1 MLYVVVLDGPDA
13 VHARPV
19 VSTKDPEILQVVVD
33 AIAARLRTKPLL
45 AFIKDEHSGSDPSGA
60 PAEAP
65 SQKTSGG
72 DPRTSFDD
80 VTR

>member
-1 MLYVVVLDGPDA
+1 MRTTAPFERALGGKPLLYVVVLDGPDA

-19 VSTKDPEILQVVVD
+19 VSTKDPEIVQVVAD

-45 AFIKDEHSGSDPSGA
+45 AFIEHEHSVSDPSGT

-65 SQKTSGG
+65 S
-72 DPRTSFDD
+72 
-80 VTR
+80 